1 MDQQNDYFLPDF
13 CAARIVFIVV
23 VSAELLAVI
32 LTLAQTTHQESIF
45 FTFAL
50 LSLHIQWIS
59 LCCIAA
65 LCKLRSYLS
74 QYSDTKAAVFS
85 FGVILLISG
94 TITQFAWELF
104 LNKGNIYN
112 DFSREHVSFL
122 VRSLS
127 ITAIVGAVVLRYLY
141 MRQQW
146 RNNIE
151 SLAESRYIAL
161 QSRIRPHFLFNSLN
175 TIASLI
181 RTKPDTAEN
190 AVEDLADL
198 FRAALTKKEELSNW
212 QDEKTLCEHY
222 LRIEE
227 QRLDERLKVDWQT
240 DAIPTNTLLPPLSL
254 QPLLENA
261 IYHGIEK
268 LAEGGTIIIDGK
280 QESNRIY
287 FKISNPIVNN
297 DSFSKGHQIGQENV
311 KQRLL
316 NVFENDCEFTINTD
330 DECYTINI
338 SFPYKT
344 A

>member
-1 MDQQNDYFLPDF
+1 MEQQNNYFLPDF
-13 CAARIVFIVV
+13 CASRIVFIVV

-32 LTLAQTTHQESIF
+32 LTLAQTTHQENIF
-45 FTFAL
+45 FTLAL

-65 LCKLRSYLS
+65 LCKLRPHLS
-74 QYSDTKAAVFS
+74 QYSDTKAALLS
-85 FGVILLISG
+85 FGIILLVSG
-94 TITQFAWELF
+94 IITQFAWELF
-104 LNKGNIYN
+104 LNKGDIYTN
-112 DFSREHVSFL
+112 FSSEHVSFL

-181 RTKPDTAEN
+181 RTQPDTAES

-198 FRAALTKKEELSNW
+198 FRAALTKKEQLSNW
-212 QDEKTLCEHY
+212 QDEQTLCEHY
-222 LRIEE
+222 LRIEQ
-227 QRLDERLKVDWQT
+227 QRLGDRLKVDWQT
-240 DAIPTNTLLPPLSL
+240 DAIPSNTLLPPLTL

-268 LAEGGTIIIDGK
+268 LAEGGVIYIKGK
-280 QESNRIY
+280 FEEERIHLH
-287 FKISNPIVNN
+287 IANPIVNH
-297 DSFSKGHQIGQENV
+297 DILSKGHQIGQDNV

-316 NVFENDCEFTINTD
+316 NVFDNNCDFTIDVD
-330 DECYTINI
+330 DESYIINI

-344 A
+344 I